1 MRVTIPNTYVTTSIT
16 HYEGKVVFGQID
28 PISLTSILSFGTFV
42 LALVLFLIIK
52 NKKKKQ
58 S

>member
-28 PISLTSILSFGTFV
+28 PISLASILSFGTFV
-42 LALVLFLIIK
+42 LVIVLFLII
-52 NKKKKQ
+52 
-58 S
+58 